1 MTHDDSTL
9 QAAID
14 AAFQTNGKKHCGN
27 LVTSKHHTIYWPDES
42 PARLAVAKAFLAAL
56 PPAEQSAEIEKLKA
70 ELASLQ
76 QWKSEQ
82 LQVESEWNP
91 QMLANKLGVGLGQSC
106 RAGIQKAVLALLEQ
120 PSLSRL
126 RPIAEAGP
134 VPEGCVRTFAWLA
147 MSNAWCY
154 TASQESWITH
164 FADIILPTSEAEQKA
179 DLYAKLKAAHA
190 AGKVIQTKWT
200 NHGWKDNPSPD
211 WTLPPERYRIKPE
224 PKTFEAHGKTWT
236 RHTPGDPCPVEGHV
250 LLNVLWRWELQES
263 SIGFSE
269 ERADTIE
276 WGKKEDARYAEVI
289 GWRYADE
296 SQPEPAQPWQPAVGD
311 VVRLK
316 SGGAHATVKGLTS
329 DGLVSCI
336 WFTAN
341 GQYHQFQVP
350 AACLELVRKEKP

>member
-1 MTHDDSTL
+1 MTHDETTL

-14 AAFQTNGKKHCGN
+14 AAFLTNGDKHNGN
-27 LVTSKHHTIYWPDES
+27 LMTDKGHPAWSREDS
-42 PARLAVAKAFLAAL
+42 ARLAVAKAFLAFLAAL

-70 ELASLQ
+70 ELAVLK

-164 FADIILPTSEAEQKA
+164 FADIIPPTSEAEQKS
-179 DLYAKLKAAHA
+179 DLNACAEFEYELKKLGVFSAYLSNLALTCGFNAQGDEAWFKLN
-190 AGKVIQTKWT
+190 AGLEAVCSATARQRCIAYLKTKRI
-200 NHGWKDNPSPD
+200 
-211 WTLPPERYRIKPE
+211 LP
-224 PKTFEAHGKTWT
+224 
-236 RHTPGDPCPVEGHV
+236 
-250 LLNVLWRWELQES
+250 
-263 SIGFSE
+263 
-269 ERADTIE
+269 
-276 WGKKEDARYAEVI
+276 
-289 GWRYADE
+289 
-296 SQPEPAQPWQPAVGD
+296 
-311 VVRLK
+311 
-316 SGGAHATVKGLTS
+316 
-329 DGLVSCI
+329 
-336 WFTAN
+336 
-341 GQYHQFQVP
+341 
-350 AACLELVRKEKP
+350 

>member
-14 AAFQTNGKKHCGN
+14 AAFLTNGDNHSAS
-27 LVTSKHHTIYWPDES
+27 LVTSKHRTIYWPDEA

-56 PPAEQSAEIEKLKA
+56 PPAEQSAEKA
-70 ELASLQ
+70 EADS
-76 QWKSEQ
+76 
-82 LQVESEWNP
+82 VPRPN
-91 QMLANKLGVGLGQSC
+91 
-106 RAGIQKAVLALLEQ
+106 
-120 PSLSRL
+120 LSRL

-147 MSNAWCY
+147 MPNAWCY
-154 TASQESWITH
+154 TASQESWVTH
-164 FADIILPTSEAEQKA
+164 FADIFLPEASHTAVEA
-179 DLYAKLKAAHA
+179 DPYAELKAAHA
-190 AGKVIQTKWT
+190 AGKVIQCKLDVADDFWEDI
-200 NHGWKDNPSPD
+200 KDPQWGAKPH
-211 WTLPPERYRIKPE
+211 EYRIKPE

-263 SIGFSE
+263 SISFSE

-296 SQPEPAQPWQPAVGD
+296 SQPEPALPRTPAVGD

-316 SGGAHATVKGLTS
+316 SGGPDITVKSLTS

-336 WFTAN
+336 WFTVN
-341 GQYHQFQVP
+341 GQYHQLPMP
-350 AACLELVRKEKP
+350 ASCLELVRKEKP